1 MIALDVVALSL
12 IARAGAYSSEAY
24 QSFARAT
31 FSNSRTMTRW
41 GFQSP
46 SMTSCAPA
54 LTRNAA
60 KFLYGR
66 ANDFSIFSVRL
77 KVVNID
83 IRD

>member
-1 MIALDVVALSL
+1 
-12 IARAGAYSSEAY
+12 
-24 QSFARAT
+24 
-31 FSNSRTMTRW
+31 MTRW